1 MGFGSKLKE
10 LRAAGGLSLR
20 ELATKLKVDHAYLS
34 RLENETVPPS
44 QNIIKQVAALFKV
57 SKSELDLYAGKLPG
71 DVAQIF
77 YEHPKEALFFLR
89 EQFSVYNTK
98 PTHGGNGK
106 SNGRAATCKLV
117 FETSL
122 GKLYQGDCLGLL
134 PTIASESVDCVF
146 ADPPF
151 NLNKDY
157 GKRVNDNL
165 EGSKYLEWSYQWL
178 GECCRVLKPGGSL
191 FVYNLPKWNIYY
203 ATFLGRQ
210 LDFRHWIAINI
221 KTTLPIPGR
230 LYPSHYSLLYFTK
243 GKAATF
249 VRPRVPIPTCR
260 HCGGDIKD
268 YGGHRKW
275 LNPEGLNLTDVW
287 DDIPPV
293 RHQKYKNRTAN
304 ELSTKL
310 LTRVLEM
317 STQKG
322 DLVLD
327 PFGGGGTTYYVAE
340 SMERRWIGCEIE
352 SCEPIIRR
360 LNSDLFTGHR
370 QERLVTAG

>member
-10 LRAAGGLSLR
+10 LRAASELSLR
-20 ELATKLKVDHAYLS
+20 ELAAKLKVDHAYLS
-34 RLENETVPPS
+34 RLENEAVPPS
-44 QNIIKQVAALFKV
+44 QKVIKQVATLFKIP
-57 SKSELDLYAGKLPG
+57 KNELELYAGKLPG

-77 YEHPKEALFFLR
+77 YEHPKEALLFLR
-89 EQFSVYNTK
+89 EQFAVYNTK
-98 PTHGGNGK
+98 PAHGGNGK
-106 SNGRAATCKLV
+106 SNGRAAACKLV

-122 GKLYQGDCLGLL
+122 GKLYQGDCLDLL
-134 PTIASESVDCVF
+134 PTLASASIDCVF

-157 GKRVNDNL
+157 GHRVDDNL

-178 GECCRVLKPGGSL
+178 RECCRVLKPGGSL

-243 GKAATF
+243 GKATTF

-293 RHQKYKNRTAN
+293 RHLKYKSRTAN

-340 SMERRWIGCEIE
+340 SMDRRWIGCEIE

-360 LNSDLFTGHR
+360 LNSDRFTGHR
-370 QERLVTAG
+370 VKELVTAG